1 MIYGNVENEGTTYA
15 VVACSVS
22 GSADSTNFYSDLG
35 VNTKVDAMFVDFQ
48 QTCEEVQ
55 SNGFRAVGGV
65 TPTAVLRGSGMEILL
80 TQAFE
85 RVPK

>member
-1 MIYGNVENEGTTYA
+1 MIYGNVENENTTYA

-22 GSADSTNFYSDLG
+22 G
-35 VNTKVDAMFVDFQ
+35 
-48 QTCEEVQ
+48 
-55 SNGFRAVGGV
+55 
-65 TPTAVLRGSGMEILL
+65 MEIFL